1 MALFVNT
8 NVSSINAQR
17 NLNTST
23 TALSTSLQR
32 LSSGMRINS
41 SKDDAAGLAVATGMT
56 TQVRGSNQAIRN
68 ANDAVS
74 MAQTA
79 EGMLGQVESNVQRMR
94 ELAVQGANGTATT
107 ANRSQIKLELDQLAA
122 ENSRLITN
130 TKFND
135 QQLFTTGAT
144 QTFSFQI
151 GAGTSAS
158 NQIDITIKAA
168 DFSAGVATT
177 GDAILTFAT
186 SDNALSLISSLDT
199 ALTNIVT
206 TRASLGAAQ
215 NRFSAVVSN
224 LSNYVENVSAAKSR
238 IMDTDFAAETAT
250 LTRNQIIQQAG
261 TAMLSQA
268 NQLPNAAMS
277 LLR

>member
-1 MALFVNT
+1 MPLFVNT

-41 SKDDAAGLAVATGMT
+41 SKDDAAGMAVATGMT
-56 TQVRGSNQAIRN
+56 TQIRGSNQAIRN
-68 ANDAVS
+68 ANDS
-74 MAQTA
+74 ISLAQTA
-79 EGMLGQVESNVQRMR
+79 EGMLGQVEGNVQRMR
-94 ELAVQGANGTATT
+94 ELGVQGANGTATT
-107 ANRSQIKLELDQLAA
+107 ANRAQIKLELDQLAA
-122 ENSRLITN
+122 ENSRLIAN

-135 QQLFTTGAT
+135 KKLFTDADVE
-144 QTFSFQI
+144 FQFQV
-151 GAGTSAS
+151 GAGTSTN
-158 NQIDITIKAA
+158 NQISVTIRSAVFSQATAIA
-168 DFSAGVATT
+168 DFSS
-177 GDAILTFAT
+177 
-186 SDNALSLISSLDT
+186 SDSALALVSSLDADLASIAT
-199 ALTNIVT
+199 S
-206 TRASLGAAQ
+206 RAALGAAQ

-238 IMDTDFAAETAT
+238 IMDTDFASETAT